1 MMCLLIVG
9 KNRDSR
15 TFVAGQ
21 TQRDWPVSSSL
32 GGVLARLRYR
42 DD

>member
-1 MMCLLIVG
+1 MRYLLIVG

-15 TFVAGQ
+15 TFAAGKIN
-21 TQRDWPVSSSL
+21 RDWPVRSYL
-32 GGVLARLRYR
+32 GGVLARFRYR

>member
-1 MMCLLIVG
+1 MVG
-9 KNRDSR
+9 KNRVSK
-15 TFVAGQ
+15 TFVACQSKG
-21 TQRDWPVSSSL
+21 DWPVRSSL